1 MGLRRI
7 TILTPMTRY
16 LKKSNL
22 NRRFFLGLVAS
33 LLMFPA
39 PGFTMTTDQ
48 AKKIVGGVVAE
59 INKVISSG
67 KSELSMMRDFETIF
81 DTFGDVPTIAR
92 YALGRE
98 ARSLS
103 DADMKSF
110 TEAFKVYISHKYGSR
125 FRQFIGGQID
135 VKSSRKVKQF
145 FEVKA
150 NALIKGQGSLEVIFL
165 VSDKSGEPLFF
176 NIYVEGINLLL
187 TERSE
192 IGSLMDRNNGDIKAT
207 IKKLKSSY

>member
-1 MGLRRI
+1 M
-7 TILTPMTRY
+7 TPMTRY
-16 LKKSNL
+16 LQKNNL
-22 NRRFFLGLVAS
+22 NRRIFLESAAS
-33 LLMFPA
+33 ALMLPA
-39 PGFTMTTDQ
+39 NGFTMTTDQ
-48 AKKIVGGVVAE
+48 ATDLVLSVVSE
-59 INKVISSG
+59 INKIISSG
-67 KSELSMMRDFETIF
+67 QSEQSMMRSFENIF
-81 DTFGDVPTIAR
+81 DSFGDVQTIAR

-103 DADMKSF
+103 GADMKGF
-110 TEAFKVYISHKYGSR
+110 TNAFKVYVSHKYGSR
-125 FRQFIGGQID
+125 FREFIGGQID

-150 NALIKGQGSLEVIFL
+150 KVVIKNRDPLELIFL

-192 IGSLMDRNNGDIKAT
+192 IGALMDRNGGDIKAT
-207 IKKLKSSY
+207 IKKLNDSF

>member
-1 MGLRRI
+1 
-7 TILTPMTRY
+7 MTRY
-16 LKKSNL
+16 LQKNNL
-22 NRRFFLGLVAS
+22 NRRIFLGSAAS
-33 LLMFPA
+33 ALMVPA
-39 PGFTMTTDQ
+39 NGFTMTTYQ
-48 AKKIVGGVVAE
+48 ATDLVLSVVSE

-67 KSELSMMRDFETIF
+67 QSEQSMMRSFENIF
-81 DTFGDVPTIAR
+81 DSFGDVQTIAR

-103 DADMKSF
+103 GTDMKGF
-110 TEAFKVYISHKYGSR
+110 TNAFKVYVSHKYGSR
-125 FRQFIGGQID
+125 FREFIGGQID

-150 NALIKGQGSLEVIFL
+150 KVVIKNRDPLELIFL

-187 TERSE
+187 TERGE
-192 IGSLMDRNNGDIKAT
+192 IGALMDRNGGDIKAT
-207 IKKLKSSY
+207 IKKLNKSF

>member
-1 MGLRRI
+1 M
-7 TILTPMTRY
+7 TPMTIY
-16 LKKSNL
+16 LQKNDL
-22 NRRFFLGLVAS
+22 NRRIFLGSAAS
-33 LLMFPA
+33 ALMLPA
-39 PGFTMTTDQ
+39 NGFTMTTYQ
-48 AKKIVGGVVAE
+48 ATDLVLSVVSE

-67 KSELSMMRDFETIF
+67 QSEQSMMRSFENIF
-81 DTFGDVPTIAR
+81 DSFGDVQTIAR

-103 DADMKSF
+103 GADMKGF
-110 TEAFKVYISHKYGSR
+110 TNAFKVYVSHKYGSR
-125 FRQFIGGQID
+125 FREFIGGQID

-150 NALIKGQGSLEVIFL
+150 KVVIKNRDPLELIFL

-192 IGSLMDRNNGDIKAT
+192 IGALMDRNGGDIKAT
-207 IKKLKSSY
+207 IKKLNDSF

>member
-1 MGLRRI
+1 M
-7 TILTPMTRY
+7 TPMTRY
-16 LKKSNL
+16 LQKNNL
-22 NRRFFLGLVAS
+22 NRRIFLGSAAS
-33 LLMFPA
+33 ALMLPA
-39 PGFTMTTDQ
+39 NGFTMTTDQ
-48 AKKIVGGVVAE
+48 ATDLVLSVVSE

-67 KSELSMMRDFETIF
+67 QSEQSMMRSFENIF
-81 DTFGDVPTIAR
+81 DSFGDVQTIAR

-103 DADMKSF
+103 GADMKGF
-110 TEAFKVYISHKYGSR
+110 TNAFKVYVSHKYGSR
-125 FRQFIGGQID
+125 FREFIGGQID

-150 NALIKGQGSLEVIFL
+150 KVVIKNRDPLELIFL

-192 IGSLMDRNNGDIKAT
+192 IGALMDRNGGDIKAT
-207 IKKLKSSY
+207 IKKLYESF

>member
-1 MGLRRI
+1 M
-7 TILTPMTRY
+7 TPMTIY
-16 LKKSNL
+16 LQKNDL
-22 NRRFFLGLVAS
+22 NRRIFLGSAALA
-33 LLMFPA
+33 LMLPA
-39 PGFTMTTDQ
+39 NGFTMTTDQ
-48 AKKIVGGVVAE
+48 ATDLVLSVVSE

-67 KSELSMMRDFETIF
+67 QSEQSMMRSFENIF
-81 DTFGDVPTIAR
+81 DSFGDVQTIAR

-103 DADMKSF
+103 GADMKGF
-110 TEAFKVYISHKYGSR
+110 TNAFKVYVSHKYGSR
-125 FRQFIGGQID
+125 FREFIGGQID
-135 VKSSRKVKQF
+135 VKSSRKIKQF

-150 NALIKGQGSLEVIFL
+150 KVVIKNRDPLELIFL

-192 IGSLMDRNNGDIKAT
+192 IGALMDRNGGDIKAT
-207 IKKLKSSY
+207 IKKLNDSF

>member
-1 MGLRRI
+1 M
-7 TILTPMTRY
+7 TPMMRY
-16 LKKSNL
+16 LQKNNL
-22 NRRFFLGLVAS
+22 NRRIFLGSAAS
-33 LLMFPA
+33 ALMLPA
-39 PGFTMTTDQ
+39 NGFTMTTDQ
-48 AKKIVGGVVAE
+48 ATDLVLSVVSE

-67 KSELSMMRDFETIF
+67 QSEQSMMRSFENIF
-81 DTFGDVPTIAR
+81 DSFGDVQTIAR

-103 DADMKSF
+103 GADMKGF
-110 TEAFKVYISHKYGSR
+110 TNAFKVYVSHKYGSR
-125 FRQFIGGQID
+125 FREFIGGQID

-150 NALIKGQGSLEVIFL
+150 KVVIKNRDPLELIFL

-192 IGSLMDRNNGDIKAT
+192 IGALMDRNGGDIKAT
-207 IKKLKSSY
+207 IKKLNDSF

>member
-1 MGLRRI
+1 MTPMMRSLKNNNFNRRI
-7 TILTPMTRY
+7 
-16 LKKSNL
+16 
-22 NRRFFLGLVAS
+22 FLGLSAYT
-33 LLMFPA
+33 LMMPLSAFA
-39 PGFTMTTDQ
+39 MTTDQ
-48 AKKIVGGVVAE
+48 ATDLVVRAVSE

-67 KSELSMMRDFETIF
+67 KNEQSMMRGFEDIF
-81 DTFGDVPTIAR
+81 DSFGDVNMIAR

-98 ARSLS
+98 ARSLP
-103 DADMKSF
+103 DADIKSF
-110 TEAFKVYISHKYGSR
+110 TKAFKIYVSLKYGSR
-125 FRQFIGGQID
+125 FREFIGGQID

-150 NALIKGQGSLEVIFL
+150 KAVIKNQEPLELIFL

-192 IGSLMDRNNGDIKAT
+192 IGALMDSNGGDIKAT
-207 IKKLKSSY
+207 IRKLKNFF

>member
-1 MGLRRI
+1 M
-7 TILTPMTRY
+7 TPMTRY
-16 LKKSNL
+16 LQKNNL
-22 NRRFFLGLVAS
+22 NRRIFLGSAAS
-33 LLMFPA
+33 ALMLPA
-39 PGFTMTTDQ
+39 NGFTMTTDQ
-48 AKKIVGGVVAE
+48 ATDLVLSVVSE
-59 INKVISSG
+59 INKIISSG
-67 KSELSMMRDFETIF
+67 QSEQSMMRSFENIF
-81 DTFGDVPTIAR
+81 DSFGDVQTIAR

-103 DADMKSF
+103 GADMKGF
-110 TEAFKVYISHKYGSR
+110 TNAFKVYVSHKYGSR
-125 FRQFIGGQID
+125 FREFIGGQID

-150 NALIKGQGSLEVIFL
+150 KVVIKNRDPLELIFL

-192 IGSLMDRNNGDIKAT
+192 IGAMMDRNGGDIKAT
-207 IKKLKSSY
+207 IKKLYESF

>member
-1 MGLRRI
+1 M
-7 TILTPMTRY
+7 TPMMRY
-16 LKKSNL
+16 LQKNNL
-22 NRRFFLGLVAS
+22 NRRIFLGSAAS
-33 LLMFPA
+33 ALMRPA
-39 PGFTMTTDQ
+39 NGFTMTTDQ
-48 AKKIVGGVVAE
+48 ATDLVLSVVSE

-67 KSELSMMRDFETIF
+67 QSEQSMMRSFENIF
-81 DTFGDVPTIAR
+81 DSFGDVQTIAR

-103 DADMKSF
+103 GADMKGF
-110 TEAFKVYISHKYGSR
+110 TNAFKVYVSHKYGSR
-125 FRQFIGGQID
+125 FREFIGGQID

-150 NALIKGQGSLEVIFL
+150 KVVIKNRDPLELIFL

-192 IGSLMDRNNGDIKAT
+192 IGALMDRNGGDIKAT
-207 IKKLKSSY
+207 IKKLNDSF

>member
-1 MGLRRI
+1 M
-7 TILTPMTRY
+7 TPMTIY
-16 LKKSNL
+16 LQKNDL
-22 NRRFFLGLVAS
+22 NRRIFLGSAALA
-33 LLMFPA
+33 LMLPA
-39 PGFTMTTDQ
+39 NGFTMTTDQ
-48 AKKIVGGVVAE
+48 ATDLVLSVVSE

-67 KSELSMMRDFETIF
+67 QSEQSMMRSFENIF
-81 DTFGDVPTIAR
+81 DSFGDVQTIAR

-103 DADMKSF
+103 GADMKGF
-110 TEAFKVYISHKYGSR
+110 TNAFKVYVSHKYGSR
-125 FRQFIGGQID
+125 FREFIGGQID

-150 NALIKGQGSLEVIFL
+150 KVVIKNRDPLELIFL

-192 IGSLMDRNNGDIKAT
+192 IGALMDRNGGDIKAT
-207 IKKLKSSY
+207 IKKLNDSF

>member
-1 MGLRRI
+1 M
-7 TILTPMTRY
+7 TPMTRY
-16 LKKSNL
+16 LQKNNL
-22 NRRFFLGLVAS
+22 NRRIFLESAAS
-33 LLMFPA
+33 ALMLPA
-39 PGFTMTTDQ
+39 NGFTMTTDQ
-48 AKKIVGGVVAE
+48 ATDLVLSVVSE

-67 KSELSMMRDFETIF
+67 QSEQSMMRSFENIF
-81 DTFGDVPTIAR
+81 DSFGDVQTIAR

-103 DADMKSF
+103 GADMKGF
-110 TEAFKVYISHKYGSR
+110 TNAFKVYVSHKYGSR
-125 FRQFIGGQID
+125 FREFIGGQID

-150 NALIKGQGSLEVIFL
+150 KVVIKNRDPLELIFL

-192 IGSLMDRNNGDIKAT
+192 IGALMDRNGGDIKAT
-207 IKKLKSSY
+207 IKKLNDSF

>member
-1 MGLRRI
+1 M
-7 TILTPMTRY
+7 TPMTRY
-16 LKKSNL
+16 LQKNNL
-22 NRRFFLGLVAS
+22 NRRIFLGSAAS
-33 LLMFPA
+33 ALMLPA
-39 PGFTMTTDQ
+39 NGFTMTTYQ
-48 AKKIVGGVVAE
+48 ATDLVLSVVSE

-67 KSELSMMRDFETIF
+67 QSEQSMMRSFENIF
-81 DTFGDVPTIAR
+81 DSFGDVQTIAR

-103 DADMKSF
+103 GADMKGF
-110 TEAFKVYISHKYGSR
+110 TNAFKVYVSHKYGSR
-125 FRQFIGGQID
+125 FREFIGGQID

-150 NALIKGQGSLEVIFL
+150 KVVIKNRDPLELIFL

-192 IGSLMDRNNGDIKAT
+192 IGALMDRNGGDIKAT
-207 IKKLKSSY
+207 IKKLNDSF